1 MFIEIGAGFY
11 NTEDIRWIQKW
22 GGESITVAFK
32 GESDANAMDVE
43 FDNEEERDKE
53 WDKIRSQLTY
63 YLLLNAPTHQK
74 NNPFYAEWN
83 NNGCTPV

>member
-32 GESDANAMDVE
+32 GENDANAMDIE
-43 FDNEEERDKE
+43 FDNEEECDKE
-53 WDKIRSQLTY
+53 WDKIKSQIAYALI
-63 YLLLNAPTHQK
+63 LQAPSK
-74 NNPFYAEWN
+74 YNNNPFYVSN
-83 NNGCTPV
+83 DNGVTPV

>member
-53 WDKIRSQLTY
+53 WDKIKSQIAYALIFQ
-63 YLLLNAPTHQK
+63 APSDYK
-74 NNPFYAEWN
+74 NPFYISN
-83 NNGCTPV
+83 DNKGITPV